1 MAVNQSLYNKYRPTT
16 FENVVG
22 QGNAITVL
30 KSIISKQSYKFN
42 RSYLFHSSIGGV
54 GKTTMARIFAKA
66 VNCLNPKDG
75 NPCNQCNHCRE
86 FDEGVYVDFTGV
98 DGKDYN
104 TLEKIKPLVELAK
117 LYPQRHEKGGMR
129 VILIDE
135 AQRMSTQAMS
145 EFLTLFEFSAN
156 HTIFIMTTTEVN
168 KILHPIQT
176 RCFKQEVKVISTSA
190 IQKRL
195 ESICMIEKIKFNQT
209 DTLKIAEEAGGS
221 LREAIQLLSQFYE
234 AYGEIVDLPLSS
246 KSDQF
251 SVLLETAMLG
261 QVELLSDQLAQ
272 LSASTLYE
280 DFSKYLFN
288 HQRNNIR
295 LIQDFLLYKPCDFS
309 TMLLFLTMVGSYDG
323 MITPVKQEVKKEM
336 QKPADTLPTD
346 VPVPDSWETQPATST
361 VEESTGQTVEVDYEK
376 LGFKKVK

>member
-1 MAVNQSLYNKYRPTT
+1 
-16 FENVVG
+16 
-22 QGNAITVL
+22 
-30 KSIISKQSYKFN
+30 
-42 RSYLFHSSIGGV
+42 
-54 GKTTMARIFAKA
+54 
-66 VNCLNPKDG
+66 
-75 NPCNQCNHCRE
+75 
-86 FDEGVYVDFTGV
+86 
-98 DGKDYN
+98 
-104 TLEKIKPLVELAK
+104 
-117 LYPQRHEKGGMR
+117 MR

-176 RCFKQEVKVISTSA
+176 RCFKQEVKIIPTSV

-195 ESICMIEKIKFNQT
+195 ESICIIEKIKFNQA
-209 DTLKIAEEAGGS
+209 DTVKIAEESGGS

-251 SVLLETAMLG
+251 STLLETAMLG

-272 LSASTLYE
+272 LSANSLYE
-280 DFSKYLFN
+280 DFAKYLFN

-295 LIQDFLLYKPCDFS
+295 LIQDFLLYKPCDFA

-323 MITPVKQEVKKEM
+323 VVAPMVKQEKKRIEP
-336 QKPADTLPTD
+336 KPAEIPPTD
-346 VPVPDSWETQPATST
+346 IPPSDDWGDEPITTPV
-361 VEESTGQTVEVDYEK
+361 VEEQINQTVEVDYTL
-376 LGFKKVK
+376 LGFKKVE